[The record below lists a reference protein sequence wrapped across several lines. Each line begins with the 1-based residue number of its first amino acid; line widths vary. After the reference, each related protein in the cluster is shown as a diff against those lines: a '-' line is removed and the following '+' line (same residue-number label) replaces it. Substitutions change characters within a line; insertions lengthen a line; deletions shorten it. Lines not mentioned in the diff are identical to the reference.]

1 MMHTLCF
8 RRVHLGHLALLVS
21 ALCLRAAD
29 ENVLAAVRAADDARV
44 AATIAADRASLSE
57 IYSDDL
63 QYTHSSGKSDNKA
76 VHLEG
81 VGRRTNAYEKFDYLT
96 RDFRVAAPGIVL
108 MSGHVII
115 HSTNAKGKHQND
127 VNFLSV
133 WREEQGKWRLLSWL
147 AARNV
152 SAESAKK

>member
-1 MMHTLCF
+1 MLQIQRFHPVL
-8 RRVHLGHLALLVS
+8 VGALALLVFS
-21 ALCLRAAD
+21 LGLRAAD
-29 ENVLAAVRAADDARV
+29 EKILAAVRAADDARV
-44 AATIAADRASLSE
+44 AATIAGDRVRLEA

-63 QYTHSSGKSDNKA
+63 QYTHSSGKSDNKS

-81 VGRRTNAYEKFDYLT
+81 IAKRANAYEKFDYLT

-133 WREEQGKWRLLSWL
+133 WREEQGRWRLLSWL
-147 AARNV
+147 AAKNM
-152 SAESAKK
+152 SAEPEKK